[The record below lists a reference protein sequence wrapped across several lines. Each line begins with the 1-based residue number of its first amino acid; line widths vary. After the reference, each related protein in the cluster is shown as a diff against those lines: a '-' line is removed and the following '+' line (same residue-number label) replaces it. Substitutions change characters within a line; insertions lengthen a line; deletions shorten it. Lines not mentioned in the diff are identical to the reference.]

1 MNRISYVNGRYLP
14 HAYALVHIEDRGYQ
28 FSDAVYEG
36 FEIHQCEL
44 VDFDKHIARLKRSMG
59 ELRMS
64 APHFMPALK
73 IIFRELIRKN
83 KVIDGFA
90 YLQISRGVAPRNHA
104 FPPSSTPSSL
114 VMTVRSIN
122 RENVRKIME
131 EGIKVISFEDMRW
144 SRVDIKTVSLLP
156 NVLARQA
163 AAEQGA
169 GEAWLIDK
177 DEFITEGSAS
187 NAWIANDKGQIIT
200 RSIDGNILA
209 GITRDV
215 VMNTAA
221 TLGFEIVEAKFTL
234 KEAYDAKEAFNTGAS
249 SLVTPVVQINDTP
262 VGDGSVGP
270 LVRALQAAFRDH
282 TNQ

>member
-14 HAYALVHIEDRGYQ
+14 HAYAQVHIEDRGYQ

-36 FEIHQCEL
+36 FEIHQGEI
-44 VDFDKHIARLKRSMG
+44 VDFDRHMIRLHRSMR
-59 ELRMS
+59 ELQMS
-64 APHFMPALK
+64 PPHFMPAIK

-83 KVIDGFA
+83 RVIDGFA

-104 FPPSSTPSSL
+104 FPSSTTTSSL
-114 VMTVRSIN
+114 VMTVRPIN
-122 RENVRKIME
+122 RENVSKIME
-131 EGIKVISFEDMRW
+131 EGIKVITFEDMRW

-163 AAEQGA
+163 ASEKGA
-169 GEAWLIDK
+169 AEAWLIDK
-177 DEFITEGSAS
+177 DGYITEGSAS
-187 NAWIANDKGQIIT
+187 NAWIANDKGQLLT
-200 RSIDGNILA
+200 RSLDGNILA

-221 TLGFEIVEAKFTL
+221 SLGLKIVEAKFTL
-234 KEAYDAKEAFNTGAS
+234 QEALDAKEAFNTGAS
-249 SLVTPVVQINDTP
+249 SMVTPVVKINETN
-262 VGDGSVGP
+262 VGDGSIGP

-282 TNQ
+282 TDH